1 MHRLPA
7 IKLSVDYW
15 RITKTDPEGNAFGI
29 LELACEGG
37 QNNNCQTIR
46 CSFCS
51 CLMSCKSSLGK
62 YRRKYENSLG
72 TESDQMNES
81 FCILSEYFL
90 LFSIPSLDQ
99 NLEMKFFFFYF
110 MEWRMIRIFYHS
122 ENLVG
127 WENESKIYFY
137 NKNQMDAGHW
147 LRNKW
152 WREQRGIYWI
162 HWEHR
167 IFLLWI
173 NYA

>member
-1 MHRLPA
+1 MSNNKMFILLTSHVMQVLVGESIAENMKILWEPNQ
-7 IKLSVDYW
+7 
-15 RITKTDPEGNAFGI
+15 TKWMNLFVFYPNTFYA
-29 LELACEGG
+29 
-37 QNNNCQTIR
+37 
-46 CSFCS
+46 
-51 CLMSCKSSLGK
+51 SL
-62 YRRKYENSLG
+62 
-72 TESDQMNES
+72 
-81 FCILSEYFL
+81 FL
-90 LFSIPSLDQ
+90 L
-99 NLEMKFFFFYF
+99 
-110 MEWRMIRIFYHS
+110 WIRIWRWNSSSSSTSWNDEWYGKIYHS